1 MKKVK
6 DFLRLT
12 VTILLLALP
21 LVAIFS
27 VFAEILG
34 DWKSL
39 TVTTS
44 IVVFSFA
51 FFLVFNE

>member
-1 MKKVK
+1 MKKVR

-39 TVTTS
+39 TVTIS